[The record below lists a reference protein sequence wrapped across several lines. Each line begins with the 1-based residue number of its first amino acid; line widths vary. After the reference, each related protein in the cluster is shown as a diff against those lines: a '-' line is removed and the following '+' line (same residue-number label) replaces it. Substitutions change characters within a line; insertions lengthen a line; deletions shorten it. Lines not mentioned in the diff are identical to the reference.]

1 MEPERYIE
9 GRMNQEGEY
18 RNLMQ
23 EKEQIIEKKNLEI
36 ISLTE
41 KVEKRDRWIKTKDQ
55 IIQKKWQDAKEWQ
68 QKIKNKD

>member
-9 GRMNQEGEY
+9 GRMNQEREY